1 MILRKKNF
9 ELREEG
15 KEPHKGW
22 PPMVDTGLVDANGA
36 LVKINRGTID
46 ITGNNHE
53 TFNFF

>member
-15 KEPHKGW
+15 KDPHKGW

-36 LVKINRGTID
+36 LIKINRGTID